1 MKAVV
6 LAAGPGTRLRPH
18 THTGPKHMLPVANK
32 PVMQYIVEKL
42 ASAEIR
48 EIIFIVGY
56 REDAIMEHFENGEKF
71 GVKIDYVKQDKRL
84 GLAHAVGLAR
94 GLVGGEPFVVIL
106 GDNLFN
112 MPFSKIMD
120 LHLKSKAP
128 CSVAISRVDNPQI
141 FGVVKIEGDRIVD
154 LVEKP
159 KDPPTNYAIAG
170 IYFFSEPEL
179 VFDAIDRL
187 KPSSRGEYE
196 ITDALKL
203 MLSEGTTINPII
215 LEGYWKDTGLP
226 EDLLEANKLVLG
238 ELKSTSVVPDN
249 VTTRGPIQIGR
260 DVKFIGEVILRGPTI
275 IGDGCTVDSCVLGP
289 YVSIGDNSTMSVS
302 VLSNSIVLDGC
313 EMTETVLEN
322 SIVGRYCTIRPKK
335 SGRPRMVVGDH
346 SMVEI

>member
-32 PVMQYIVEKL
+32 PVIEYIVEKL
-42 ASAEIR
+42 SSAGVN
-48 EIIFIVGY
+48 EIIFVVGY
-56 REDAIMEHFENGEKF
+56 KEDTIIEHFGDGNRF
-71 GVKIDYVKQDKRL
+71 GVRIDYIKQDKRL

-94 GLVGGEPFVVIL
+94 ELVGAEPFVVIL

-120 LHLKSKAP
+120 LHSKSKAP

-141 FGVVKIEGDRIVD
+141 FGVAKIEGNRIVD

-159 KDPPTNYAIAG
+159 KDPPTNYAVAG
-170 IYFFSEPEL
+170 IYFFSDPGM
-179 VFDAIDRL
+179 VFSAIDRI
-187 KPSSRGEYE
+187 KPSWRGEYE

-203 MLSEGTTINPII
+203 MLSEGAIINPII

-238 ELKSTSVVPDN
+238 DLKVMSKVPDN
-249 VTTRGPIQIGR
+249 VTTRGPVQVGR

-289 YVSIGDNSTMSVS
+289 YVSIGNNSKMSVS

-313 EMTETVLEN
+313 DMSETVLEN